1 MFNIY
6 IYYEYNHR
14 IRVSHALLED
24 KALVKSA
31 LIKILYFRIIYAIKL
46 KAIVKDVGISE
57 HG

>member
-6 IYYEYNHR
+6 IHR